1 MKKYIV
7 QIIIS
12 TFLSL
17 VIFVN
22 QLAANTVDEIIK
34 TKDPLQQ
41 IEIALLLSE
50 SFGQDTVRLKQQ
62 LAPLFEYAKRE
73 RNIPLEW
80 AYYMEMADGF
90 SIAIDNTNPS
100 SDYYYKL
107 AYELIKDHRYPELE
121 MIGLIRQ
128 GYYNFVYRKVIEAFP
143 YYLKANDLKDKVD
156 LQKIPLPIK
165 HYQFASNFFNYI
177 GDQSTALEYLQE
189 VLPYSK
195 RASRERINLIN
206 AIALYNIDIKNTAQM
221 IEYFNLAMK
230 EAVLAKDSVWIGI
243 ISGNLAQ
250 YEWENGDKNKAIN
263 LIEKNISLSLRY
275 AENHDAMRAN
285 LVLANYYIELKK
297 YDLALKHIQKSKE
310 LMEKKPYYLQYEMD
324 AAYALTKIAKGLNN
338 KDEELKQLNLYLVL
352 RDSLEARTDIKEMQ
366 KIIWNSEREKYNRNI
381 QEVEIK
387 REQTMRMVIYIAVF
401 AILIFFII
409 FLLINRSKTRIKIKN
424 TLLEKEQL
432 RLKYE
437 KQLVDQEL
445 LILKDSLEDFT
456 ATIKN
461 NDIIINELRSNIVT
475 VSKQNPEGTQAIIEQ
490 LNSMLESHIM
500 TDERW
505 LKFKGVFD
513 KVYPNYLSGMKEKYQ
528 KLTDNDLK
536 IIALQKLDLNNSTMS
551 ELLCISLE
559 GIKKAKQRL
568 KKKMDYSISLNV
580 NGDKNKSKHD
590 NIGIGSYR

>member
-189 VLPYSK
+189 VLPYSI

-387 REQTMRMVIYIAVF
+387 REQTIRMVIYIAVF

-590 NIGIGSYR
+590 NIRLV

>member
-590 NIGIGSYR
+590 NIRLV

>member
-189 VLPYSK
+189 VLPYSI

-590 NIGIGSYR
+590 NIRLV

>member
-189 VLPYSK
+189 VLPYSI

-475 VSKQNPEGTQAIIEQ
+475 VSKQNPQGTQAIIEQ

-590 NIGIGSYR
+590 NIRLV